1 MMLLLML
8 ASCSQKYCD
17 EGSDYAKDEN
27 HAVAVAVADD
37 DAGDDDNHRPPLF
50 PAVRQAVFDGFPD
63 GLPDLTPLGVK
74 LSLEVD
80 IISIVTLSSKW

>member
-1 MMLLLML
+1 MLLLL
-8 ASCSQKYCD
+8 LSASCSQKYCY
-17 EGSDYAKDEN
+17 GSCDEN
-27 HAVAVAVADD
+27 HVAVTVAVDD
-37 DAGDDDNHRPPLF
+37 DDGDDDHRPPLF

-80 IISIVTLSSKW
+80 IISFYCHIIIKMVKI